1 LRGATALTV
10 AAASASVVGACSG
23 SLPASAASPGAVA
36 TPVIRAVAA
45 AWPRRAGP
53 ARPGNVQDKPDAAA
67 ARPSARY
74 CRAGGA
80 RLWANLAACGW
91 PGPANTGP
99 NLSQCPG
106 RRLVP
111 RGTSLRRVIEVR
123 TANAVISCQKI
134 LGVLDI
140 EARNV
145 TVRNTSIMSSS
156 GKKGV
161 AANGTADIFVADGAS
176 ATIDHVTINGDD
188 AVHACIWHQGTKLTV
203 TAVNCFGVN
212 DGIFSWADTGYSA
225 TTGDHFTIKDS
236 YFHGFTTATANG
248 HGDGYQTEGARNGLI
263 EHNTYRMTTAADSA
277 IAIWDSLKTS
287 RNITVIA
294 NLITGGGFA
303 VYADDYSPGDGAPG
317 HPPQVGGFSVIN
329 IRFIDNAFS
338 TLASGCVGK
347 WGVWFARPAWKPY
360 RGGPTDGWHRRGNRV
375 LETGEHIDT
384 HNPHRNGTLCR
395 LPGSRAAGGSVAHPP
410 STC

>member
-1 LRGATALTV
+1 LTV

-23 SLPASAASPGAVA
+23 ALPASSTSAGAVA
-36 TPVIRAVAA
+36 TPVIRAAAA
-45 AWPRRAGP
+45 AWPRRASP
-53 ARPGNVQDKPDAAA
+53 ARPNNVQDKPDAAA

-74 CRAGGA
+74 CHTGGA

-145 TVRNTSIMSSS
+145 MVRNTSIMSSS
-156 GKKGV
+156 GKKGL

-203 TAVNCFGVN
+203 TAVNCYGVD
-212 DGIFSWADTGYSA
+212 DGIFSWADTGYSQ
-225 TTGDHFTIKDS
+225 TTGDDFAIKDS
-236 YFHGFTTATANG
+236 YFHGFTTVTANG
-248 HGDGYQTEGARNGLI
+248 HEDGYQTEGARNGLI

-287 RNITVIA
+287 RNITVIG

-303 VYADDYSPGDGAPG
+303 VYADDYGPGDGAPG
-317 HPPQVGGFSVIN
+317 DPSQVGGFSVIN
-329 IRFIDNAFS
+329 VRFIDNAFS
-338 TLASGCVGK
+338 TVASGCVGR
-347 WGVWFARPAWKPY
+347 WGVWFDRPAWRPY

-384 HNPHRNGTLCR
+384 HNPHRNGSLCR
-395 LPGSRAAGGSVAHPP
+395 
-410 STC
+410 